1 MIQESRTTVDKH
13 VTQAAAVRWFTALDQ
28 DARPVFCRFTQFA
41 DDGAPACRW
50 PFHRSWPEK
59 LSIYRRSSFSSN
71 LLIASFFWP
80 GLIQADIALSETL
93 NPDE

>member
-1 MIQESRTTVDKH
+1 MVHGARSRRAPRFLSIHANSQTT
-13 VTQAAAVRWFTALDQ
+13 
-28 DARPVFCRFTQFA
+28 ARPPAGGHSIDPGQKSSRF
-41 DDGAPACRW
+41 
-50 PFHRSWPEK
+50 
-59 LSIYRRSSFSSN
+59 YRRSSFSSN